1 MRAIHAP
8 VQACHE
14 CDHLNYVR
22 SSFDGAAKC
31 ARCGGVLYR
40 NIHDSIPSTIW
51 LLVASLILL
60 VIANTFPLLTFKL
73 EGREQV
79 ATMATGAFELYRQ
92 GYWELGILV
101 FLLSIGFPLFCIMAG
116 LYVLV
121 PVRLGHTVPGVAR
134 AFRIF
139 VWLLPWAMT
148 EVYLLGLIV
157 AYVKLS
163 DLATLVIGVA
173 VYAFAALIIT
183 MTWAKGRLD
192 PRIVWR
198 WIDRTAARSQIEPN
212 AGNLQIPQRYV
223 ACHCCNLLLEDE
235 DAHPSG
241 GRAHRCPRCGSS
253 LHKRKPESLSRT
265 WALLAAALICYLP
278 ANLLPIM
285 TVISFGQGEP
295 DTIISGVIAL
305 IAVKMYPV
313 ALLVLFASICV
324 PVLKILIL
332 AYLLLSVQRRSQW
345 RPRERSLL
353 YRITEAIGR
362 WSMIDIFMIS
372 ILAALVKLDALATI
386 SPGPA
391 AVFFAAVVILT
402 MFAAMAFDPRLIW
415 DAAARRPVTHAE

>member
-8 VQACHE
+8 VLACHE
-14 CDHLNYVR
+14 CDRLNYVR

-31 ARCGGVLYR
+31 ARCGAVVYR
-40 NIHDSIPSTIW
+40 NIHDSIPSSIW
-51 LLVASLILL
+51 LLIASLILL
-60 VIANTFPLLTFKL
+60 VIANSFPLLTFKL

-121 PVRLGHTVPGVAR
+121 PVRLGRTVPGLAR
-134 AFRIF
+134 GFRAF

-173 VYAFAALIIT
+173 VYAFGALIIT

-198 WIDRTAARSQIEPN
+198 WIDRTAAPPAEQGA
-212 AGNLQIPQRYV
+212 AGEGIPSRYI
-223 ACHCCNLLLEDE
+223 ACHCCNLLLDD
-235 DAHPSG
+235 DAAHAGKGTSS
-241 GRAHRCPRCGSS
+241 HRCPRCGSS
-253 LHKRKPESLSRT
+253 IHKRKPNSLSRT

-324 PVLKILIL
+324 PVLKILVL
-332 AYLLLSVQRRSQW
+332 GYLLFSVQRQSHW
-345 RPRERSLL
+345 RTRERSIL
-353 YRITEAIGR
+353 YRVTEAIGR

>member
-14 CDHLNYVR
+14 CDRLNYVR
-22 SSFDGAAKC
+22 TSREGAAKC
-31 ARCGGVLYR
+31 AQCGAVLYR
-40 NIHDSIPSTIW
+40 NIPDSIASSLW
-51 LLVASLILL
+51 LMVASLILL
-60 VIANTFPLLTFKL
+60 VVANSFPLLTFKL

-79 ATMATGAFELYRQ
+79 ATIATGAIELYRQ

-101 FLLSIGFPLFCIMAG
+101 FLLSIGFPLVCIASG
-116 LYVLV
+116 LYVLI
-121 PVRLGHTVPGVAR
+121 PLRLGRTPPGLAR
-134 AFRIF
+134 TFKVF

-163 DLATLVIGVA
+163 DLASLVVGVS
-173 VYAFAALIIT
+173 VYAFAALILT

-192 PRIVWR
+192 PRVVWH
-198 WIDRTAARSQIEPN
+198 WVDRAASQPPADQGTVDN
-212 AGNLQIPQRYV
+212 VSPHYL
-223 ACHCCNLLLEDE
+223 ACHCCNLLLEAE
-235 DAHPSG
+235 NVHRSQS
-241 GRAHRCPRCGSS
+241 RSQRCPRCGSS
-253 LHKRKPESLSRT
+253 VHKRKPDSLSRT
-265 WALLAAALICYLP
+265 WALLVAAMICYLP

-285 TVISFGQGEP
+285 TVISFGQGQP
-295 DTIISGVIAL
+295 DTIISGVKAL
-305 IAVKMYPV
+305 IEFKMYPV
-313 ALLVLFASICV
+313 ALLVFFASICV
-324 PVLKILIL
+324 PVLKIVIL
-332 AYLLLSVQRRSQW
+332 GFLLLSIQRGSRW
-345 RPRERSLL
+345 RTRERSIM

-415 DAAARRPVTHAE
+415 DAAARRPAAHA